1 MSQQSVQGKIETR
14 QALLIFCKD
23 TASPMV
29 LYFDN
34 PQQIYEDLKN
44 LINSNEVKLVEFE
57 PVGPIKKAALT
68 SDKIVAVALQE
79 EQYMVQQ

>member
-1 MSQQSVQGKIETR
+1 MAQQTPQGNIQTR

-23 TASPMV
+23 SASPLV

-44 LINSNEVKLVEFE
+44 LVNSNEVKLVEFE
-57 PVGPIKKAALT
+57 PIGPIKKAALT
-68 SDKIVAVALQE
+68 SDNIIAVALQE
-79 EQYMVQQ
+79 EQYLVQQ